1 MSDYE
6 QPRRLHI
13 ERDPDR
19 ARLEANEED
28 VTAVGVQ
35 LPSGTILIEWRRE
48 AFEPEDRANGTV
60 QSRYE
65 NVEDAEQATAGNLVF
80 DDPEAEE

>member
-6 QPRRLHI
+6 SPRRLRI

-19 ARLEANEED
+19 ARLEANEET

-35 LPSGTILIEWRRE
+35 MPSGVIYIEWRRE
-48 AFEPEDRANGTV
+48 AFEPGDRSEGLV
-60 QSRYE
+60 HSRYE
-65 NVEDAEQATAGNLVF
+65 NVEDAVQATAGNVVF
-80 DDPEAEE
+80 EDD